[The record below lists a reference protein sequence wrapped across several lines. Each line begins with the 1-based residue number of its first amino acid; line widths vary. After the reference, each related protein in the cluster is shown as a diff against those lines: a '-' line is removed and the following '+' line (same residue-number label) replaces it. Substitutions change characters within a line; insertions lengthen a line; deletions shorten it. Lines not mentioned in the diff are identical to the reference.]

1 MLVGVVLAVEVL
13 VIKLLVVLAVEVLV
27 IKSLV
32 GVVLVVEVLV
42 IKLLVGVE
50 LLAGFGRLVV
60 VGSVLVS
67 LMVEF
72 LFSVECKI
80 A

>member
-1 MLVGVVLAVEVL
+1 MLVGVVIAVEVLVIKLLVGVVLAVEVL

-27 IKSLV
+27 IK
-32 GVVLVVEVLV
+32 
-42 IKLLVGVE
+42 LLVGFE
-50 LLAGFGRLVV
+50 LFVGLGRLVV
-60 VGSVLVS
+60 VCSVLLS